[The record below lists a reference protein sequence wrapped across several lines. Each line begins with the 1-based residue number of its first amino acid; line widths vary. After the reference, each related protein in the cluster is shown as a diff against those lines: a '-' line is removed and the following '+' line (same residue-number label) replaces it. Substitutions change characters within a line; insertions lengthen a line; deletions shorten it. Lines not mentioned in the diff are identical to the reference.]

1 MYSKISK
8 KGQVTIPK
16 PIREKLSIENEGG
29 VLFLVEDN
37 EVKLKG
43 VPGIQARAEILD
55 VVMVECIYVMEKY
68 YEIPKSEIVEKL
80 SGILNFS
87 GIVNP
92 DRSEILE
99 ALLKCENSN
108 IDIVDCILAAS
119 SSPEKVVMS
128 FDKDMKKLKAA
139 SETP

>member
-43 VPGIQARAEILD
+43 VPGIQANRLAGSLKKYAREYVPVKKIRKKIRGKITDEI
-55 VVMVECIYVMEKY
+55 
-68 YEIPKSEIVEKL
+68 
-80 SGILNFS
+80 
-87 GIVNP
+87 
-92 DRSEILE
+92 
-99 ALLKCENSN
+99 
-108 IDIVDCILAAS
+108 
-119 SSPEKVVMS
+119 
-128 FDKDMKKLKAA
+128 A
-139 SETP
+139 SEGISD